1 MEVGLGT
8 HNLPTISCPGIT
20 KYLNIISSKT
30 HTYKNIL
37 YTLCPI
43 MMDSKVLIVSTIM
56 KELPLTHFGQ
66 MEDEVL
72 G

>member
-8 HNLPTISCPGIT
+8 HNLPTISCPDIT

-43 MMDSKVLIVSTIM
+43 MIDSKGLIVPTVM
-56 KELPLTHFGQ
+56 KELPLTHFEQ
-66 MEDEVL
+66 MGDEVL